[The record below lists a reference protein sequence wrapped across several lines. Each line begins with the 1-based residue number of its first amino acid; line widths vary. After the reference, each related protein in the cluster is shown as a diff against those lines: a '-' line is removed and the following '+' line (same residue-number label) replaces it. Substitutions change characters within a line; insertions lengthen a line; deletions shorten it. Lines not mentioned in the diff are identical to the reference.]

1 MQQSTHVRLFSTA
14 CFVICVPA
22 PPSTS
27 HSSTSHPSTSH
38 TATSHAPASIA
49 HPSTSH
55 PSTSQLTHLHAPH
68 TPSTSRPSTSHP
80 CTSHPSTARGPPP
93 LPNPPCTC
101 MCRDSWASARPYSR
115 QQLGC
120 SAGAAV
126 ETGENSDP
134 CSICFEQVGTNGEA
148 DTLTCGHIFCR
159 DCIGRWRTGNG
170 RARDRGR
177 SGGPRADCPNCRAWG
192 GVLVDLS

>member
-80 CTSHPSTARGPPP
+80 CTSHTPPPHAGPLHFPTLLARACVVIRGPARA
-93 LPNPPCTC
+93 LIL
-101 MCRDSWASARPYSR
+101 DSSLGVLLERLSRPARTATPAQSASSRWAPMARLTLLHAVTYS
-115 QQLGC
+115 
-120 SAGAAV
+120 V
-126 ETGENSDP
+126 ET
-134 CSICFEQVGTNGEA
+134 A
-148 DTLTCGHIFCR
+148 
-159 DCIGRWRTGNG
+159 
-170 RARDRGR
+170 
-177 SGGPRADCPNCRAWG
+177 SGGG
-192 GVLVDLS
+192 GQGTEGRGTEAGVGDLARIAQIVGPGGGSLWI

>member
-1 MQQSTHVRLFSTA
+1 MFCDLCACPPLHFPLLHLPPLYLAHRHLTCPGLHRTPLHLPPLYLTA
-14 CFVICVPA
+14 HT
-22 PPSTS
+22 PPC
-27 HSSTSHPSTSH
+27 TSHPIH
-38 TATSHAPASIA
+38 
-49 HPSTSH
+49 
-55 PSTSQLTHLHAPH
+55 LTPLHLPPLHLP
-68 TPSTSRPSTSHP
+68 
-80 CTSHPSTARGPPP
+80 HPSTARGPPP